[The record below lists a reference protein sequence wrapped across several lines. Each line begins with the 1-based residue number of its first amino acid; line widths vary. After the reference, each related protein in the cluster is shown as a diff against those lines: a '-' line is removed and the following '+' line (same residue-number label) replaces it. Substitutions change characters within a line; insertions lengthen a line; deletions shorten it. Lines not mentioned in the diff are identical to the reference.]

1 MAEVAEFVADSADS
15 LVDAF
20 DAIPVDS
27 LTDIS
32 PDSFSYGSEF
42 LSSSGFESFD
52 AFDSFGDS
60 FGQWD
65 QVGSFAGD
73 ANFFDATNLGDI
85 TNLSSTITDLDPTL
99 GGAFTEVNGIFV
111 STADLQAESFGNLFD
126 GAKEALGIPT
136 ELGSSASFG
145 GDLLTKAGSVADDF
159 TRSIAK
165 QFTPANISKTVTD
178 FAVQQGKQIVGQA
191 ISQVVPPSLQPY
203 ASRAVNTAI
212 NSATAAPVAGGAGTG
227 NTGFFSSLL
236 GPTTNGPAATA
247 PSGVAY
253 DDEGNLLPGYTT
265 REDGTPV
272 FLGGGFNDAT
282 GEYLDT
288 AAPIFDPYYGLSDA
302 QLQALGNADPTDP
315 YIRARLGIPQ
325 LPDSPLNTSNAGLTS
340 LPGAVGNI
348 FSSAATAGSN
358 LVKSLFPGAATAPG
372 TSNDPAA
379 IAAAAAAAAAASAV
393 RSLLP
398 GTVNDPGL
406 ATPPLDSA
414 ALAILASLAPGES
427 ALINGQFISAG
438 SPQALALADAAA
450 RAQGLLRQAQNQQ
463 TARIQANNNAA
474 TGDWRVRLQLADSAD
489 YLYNAAD
496 CGPLLWP
503 LRDTNGV
510 IFPYTPN
517 IDTAYKANYSTYDL
531 THSNYRGYFYQNS
544 YIDGINIKATFTAQ
558 DSAEANY
565 LLAVIHFFRSVT
577 KMFYG
582 QDAQR
587 GTPPPLVFLSGLGD
601 FQFNKHPCLVSQF
614 NYNLPADVNY
624 IRAQSTVSNGGNQL
638 SARTRQTTQVNT
650 ISSTIARLASL
661 GQAILPG
668 AVTAPFAPQGSLAA
682 GNPTYVPTKMEIS
695 LILLPVQ
702 TRSQVSQQFSVR
714 DFAKG
719 NLLKGGFW

>member
-1 MAEVAEFVADSADS
+1 MAEVAEFVAESADS
-15 LVDAF
+15 FVDAF

-27 LTDIS
+27 FTDIS

-42 LSSSGFESFD
+42 LSSSSFD
-52 AFDSFGDS
+52 SFDSFGSLGDS
-60 FGQWD
+60 FGSWD

-73 ANFFDATNLGDI
+73 ANFFDATNFGDI
-85 TNLSSTITDLDPTL
+85 TNLSSTLTDFDPTL
-99 GGAFTEVNGIFV
+99 GGAFTDVNGLLV
-111 STADLQAESFGNLFD
+111 STADLQAESFSNIFS
-126 GAKEALGIPT
+126 GAQEALGIPT
-136 ELGSSASFG
+136 ELGGNFG
-145 GDLLTKAGSVADDF
+145 GDLLSRAGLVADDF
-159 TRSIAK
+159 TRSIGQ
-165 QFTPANISKTVTD
+165 QFSPANINRVVTD
-178 FAVQQGKQIVGQA
+178 FAVQQGRQIVGQA
-191 ISQVVPPSLQPY
+191 ISQVVPPALQPY
-203 ASRAVNTAI
+203 ANQAVNAGI
-212 NSATAAPVAGGAGTG
+212 RSATAAPVAGTAGTPG
-227 NTGFFSSLL
+227 FVGPPAPSTINTGATPTDAGPSFQQFDDGSSFQTFEDGSTLAI
-236 GPTTNGPAATA
+236 GA
-247 PSGVAY
+247 
-253 DDEGNLLPGYTT
+253 
-265 REDGTPV
+265 DGTP
-272 FLGGGFNDAT
+272 T
-282 GEYLDT
+282 ST
-288 AAPIFDPYYGLSDA
+288 PAPIFDPYYGLSNS
-302 QLQALGNADPTDP
+302 QLEALGDADPTDP

-325 LPDSPLNTSNAGLTS
+325 LPDSPLNTSDAGLTS
-340 LPGAVGNI
+340 LPGAVGNV
-348 FSSAATAGSN
+348 FSSATTAGSN
-358 LVKSLFPGAATAPG
+358 LIKSLFPGAATAPG

-379 IAAAAAAAAAASAV
+379 IAAAAAASVV
-393 RSLLP
+393 RSLTP

-414 ALAILASLAPGES
+414 ALAILATLAPGES

-624 IRAQSTVSNGGNQL
+624 IRAQSTLSNGGNQL
-638 SARTRQTTQVNT
+638 AARTRQTTLGNP
-650 ISSTIARLASL
+650 IASTINRLLSL
-661 GQAILPG
+661 GQPIRPG

-695 LILLPVQ
+695 LVLLPVQ
-702 TRSQVSQQFSVR
+702 TRSQVSQQFSVKG
-714 DFAKG
+714 FANG

>member
-1 MAEVAEFVADSADS
+1 MAEVADFVSSSFDSVVAS
-15 LVDAF
+15 LDAV
-20 DAIPVDS
+20 PVS
-27 LTDIS
+27 SVTDIS
-32 PDSFSYGSEF
+32 PTSFSYGSEF
-42 LSSSGFESFD
+42 IGFDDGSFLQQFEDGSILSGGFDGSLSSIDIG
-52 AFDSFGDS
+52 G
-60 FGQWD
+60 

-73 ANFFDATNLGDI
+73 SGFVNLTNPGSI
-85 TNLSSTITDLDPTL
+85 I
-99 GGAFTEVNGIFV
+99 
-111 STADLQAESFGNLFD
+111 D
-126 GAKEALGIPT
+126 GATSSNFGASVFT
-136 ELGSSASFG
+136 FDDGSTLTTSASGAISATAAPSFTFETLSARAG
-145 GDLLTKAGSVADDF
+145 FALDDLTKTV
-159 TRSIAK
+159 TR

-191 ISQVVPPSLQPY
+191 ISQVVPPALQPY
-203 ASRAVNTAI
+203 ANQVVNSTVRSI
-212 NSATAAPVAGGAGTG
+212 GAAPVAGGAGTG

-236 GPTTNGPAATA
+236 GPTTNGPAAA
-247 PSGVAY
+247 LPSGPAY
-253 DDEGNLLPGYTT
+253 DDEGRLQLGWTE

-272 FLGGGFNDAT
+272 FLGGGFDDST
-282 GEYLDT
+282 GKFLDT
-288 AAPIFDPYYGLSDA
+288 GAPIFDPYYGLSDT

-358 LVKSLFPGAATAPG
+358 LVKSLFPGAAQTPG
-372 TSNDPAA
+372 ASGDPAA
-379 IAAAAAAAAAASAV
+379 IAAAAAAAATASAV
-393 RSLLP
+393 RSLVP

-406 ATPPLDSA
+406 AVPPISTAA
-414 ALAILASLAPGES
+414 ALAAAA
-427 ALINGQFISAG
+427 ALIPGGTAVTT
-438 SPQALALADAAA
+438 AVADAAA

-463 TARIQANNNAA
+463 TARVQSNNNAA
-474 TGDWRVRLQLADSAD
+474 TGDWRVRLQLADSSD
-489 YLYNAAD
+489 YLYNAPD

-510 IFPYTPN
+510 IFPYTPS

-544 YIDGINIKATFTAQ
+544 YVDGINIKATFTAQ

-587 GTPPPLVFLSGLGD
+587 GTPPPMVFLSGLGD
-601 FQFNKHPCLVSQF
+601 FQFNKHPCVVSQF

-638 SARTRQTTQVNT
+638 SARTRQTTLGNP
-650 ISSTIARLASL
+650 IASTIQRLSSL
-661 GQAILPG
+661 GQKIFPG

-695 LILLPVQ
+695 LVLLPIQ

-714 DFAKG
+714 GFANG